1 MHSAVPKWLFGM
13 AALPEAVEGTRMSSE
28 GSGKVP
34 VCRGLSQEG
43 DGFRDGWEGSEMD
56 LV

>member
-1 MHSAVPKWLFGM
+1 MHSVVPKWLFGL
-13 AALPEAVEGTRMSSE
+13 AALPEAVEETRMSSE

-34 VCRGLSQEG
+34 VCGRMSSEG
-43 DGFRDGWEGSEMD
+43 DGVRDGREGSEMD